1 MCTNF
6 TPTRNDRWSRE
17 TLGVD
22 VSGLN
27 CPKETYPGYAAPIAL
42 LDDQARITCQA
53 ARFGLIPHWAQDGQ
67 AATQIGRKTY
77 NARTESV
84 AEKPSYR
91 TPWRKRQFA
100 IALLDD
106 FFEPSW
112 ETGRAVRW
120 RIRRADGQP
129 MGVASIWDCWTDTST
144 GEIVTSFSMLTVSAD
159 GHPVMGRFHRPGDEK
174 RSVVVLSPEQF
185 HIWLNAEVNE
195 AMQMCAVPAG
205 GTLTAES
212 APQARPRAVQNLPKT
227 APAAPA
233 AEAPGAVQATHASSQ
248 PPLF

>member
-27 CPKETYPGYAAPIAL
+27 CPQETYPGYAAPIAL

-77 NARTESV
+77 NARTETV

-120 RIRRADGQP
+120 RIRREDGQP
-129 MGVASIWDCWTDTST
+129 MGVASIWDRWTDPGT
-144 GEIVTSFSMLTVSAD
+144 GEIVTTFSMLTVNAD

-174 RSVVVLSPEQF
+174 RSVVVLEPVQF
-185 HIWLNAEVNE
+185 GAWLKADIRVASELLN
-195 AMQMCAVPAG
+195 
-205 GTLTAES
+205 
-212 APQARPRAVQNLPKT
+212 
-227 APAAPA
+227 
-233 AEAPGAVQATHASSQ
+233 APGAGVLQASEAPTAGQ
-248 PPLF
+248 VGVTRVLF

>member
-27 CPKETYPGYAAPIAL
+27 CPQETYPGYAAPIAL

-53 ARFGLIPHWAQDGQ
+53 ARFGLIPHWAKDGQ
-67 AATQIGRKTY
+67 VATQIGRKTY
-77 NARTESV
+77 NARTETV

-91 TPWRKRQFA
+91 TPWRKRQYA

-106 FFEPSW
+106 FFEPNW

-120 RIRRADGQP
+120 RIQRADGQP
-129 MGVASIWDCWTDTST
+129 MGVASIWDRWTDPGT
-144 GEIVTSFSMLTVSAD
+144 GELVTSFSMLTVNAD
-159 GHPVMGRFHRPGDEK
+159 GHPVMGQFHRPGDEK
-174 RSVVVLSPEQF
+174 RSVVVLEPQQF
-185 HIWLNAEVNE
+185 AAWLHPRHEPVQALLHCPPQGVLVSE
-195 AMQMCAVPAG
+195 PAPTG
-205 GTLTAES
+205 RTAAAS
-212 APQARPRAVQNLPKT
+212 AP
-227 APAAPA
+227 APAQQ
-233 AEAPGAVQATHASSQ
+233 G
-248 PPLF
+248 LFG